1 MLLSTTTAYRVLW
14 RVLMQAP
21 SGLPQWVSIRA
32 PSEGA
37 ALAEL
42 ARIRPEWEVLRVERE
57 KNP

>member
-1 MLLSTTTAYRVLW
+1 MTLADTYRVLW

-42 ARIRPEWEVLRVERE
+42 ARVRPEWEVLRVERE